1 MKSTSA
7 YTNVANQLGA
17 VLLLLACVA
26 ALTACKTATPVKQVL
41 YVTCN
46 QGQHVLTYAVDNE
59 TGRLTQVQS
68 LELPGRGGP
77 LALSPD
83 DRTLYAALGNP
94 PRLLP
99 MPRDTTTGELSML
112 EPTAVPAHPTYLD
125 IDATGNYAIT
135 ASYGAG
141 EVHTFAIN
149 ADRTVAEGPVQTT
162 KTQRTAHA
170 SLIDPSNRF
179 VYIPHTVPNA
189 IYQFRFDQATG
200 RLSPN
205 QPIVVKGAGS
215 DNDPQGPRHYTYH
228 PTLGVVY
235 VVNELDSSVSAY
247 AWDKQTGRLQR
258 FQSLSTLPERWEARN
273 TCADIHVTPDGKF
286 LYASNRG
293 HDSIAAYRLDEDGHM
308 SLIDWFPTEA
318 VPREFAIDLNG
329 RYLYAAGL
337 RSNKLAAF
345 SIDPL
350 TGRLDRIGTYDTP
363 EGPIWVE
370 PAKVD

>member
-1 MKSTSA
+1 MKNATTSFVRQFTA
-7 YTNVANQLGA
+7 A
-17 VLLLLACVA
+17 LLLVICASALA
-26 ALTACKTATPVKQVL
+26 ACKTDAPVDQVL
-41 YVTCN
+41 YVACN
-46 QGQHVLTYAVDNE
+46 QGQHILTYAVDNE
-59 TGRLTQVQS
+59 TGKLTEVQS
-68 LELPGRGGP
+68 LEVPGRGGP
-77 LALSPD
+77 LALSHD
-83 DRTLYAALGNP
+83 NQTLYAALGNP
-94 PRLLP
+94 SRLLP
-99 MPRDTTTGELSML
+99 MPRNTVTGELGML
-112 EPTAVPAHPTYLD
+112 EPTPVPVHPTYLD
-125 IDATGNYAIT
+125 IDATGRYAIT
-135 ASYGAG
+135 ASYGPG
-141 EVHTFAIN
+141 EVNTYAIN
-149 ADRTVAEGPVQTT
+149 EDRTVAQGPIQTT
-162 KTQRTAHA
+162 QTARTAHA

-189 IYQFRFDQATG
+189 IYQFRFDQNTG

-205 QPIVVKGAGS
+205 QPIVVEGAGPK
-215 DNDPQGPRHYTYH
+215 NDPQGPRHYTYH

-235 VVNELDSSVSAY
+235 FVNELDSSVSAY
-247 AWDKQTGRLQR
+247 KWDKTTGRLQR
-258 FQSLSTLPERWEARN
+258 FQSLSTLPQRWEERN

-293 HDSIAAYRLDEDGHM
+293 HDSIAAYRLDADGHM
-308 SLIDWFPTEA
+308 SLIDFFSTEA

-350 TGRLDRIGTYDTP
+350 SGRLDRIGTYETP